1 MGKKNMFSSISQWD
15 FGVAANWTLI
25 NFLKTQLS
33 SNSYLLCCLVTKLC
47 PTLLKPQELEPTRL
61 FGPLGF
67 LGKSA
72 GGGCHFLLQGILPV
86 HELNLS
92 LVSSALA
99 GRHFT
104 TAPLGKPLFYL
115 YLNINMSNSVQFL
128 SHDWLFATPWT
139 AASQALLSF
148 INSWSLLKLMPR
160 EFMMPPTITS
170 SVVPFSSCLQSF
182 AASGSFPISQ
192 FFASCGQSIGVSASA
207 SVLPVNIQD
216 WFPLGLTDFISLQ
229 YKGLSR
235 VLFNTILQTN
245 SSVLSFLHGTTLTSK
260 RGPLEK
266 RMTNSFIIHALKTT

>member
-72 GGGCHFLLQGILPV
+72 GGGYHFLLQGILPV

-139 AASQALLSF
+139 AASRLSCPSSTPGACSNSCPENSWCLQPSHPLLSPSPPAF
-148 INSWSLLKLMPR
+148 NLLQHQGLFQWVNSLHHVAKVL
-160 EFMMPPTITS
+160 EFQ
-170 SVVPFSSCLQSF
+170 LQH
-182 AASGSFPISQ
+182 Q
-192 FFASCGQSIGVSASA
+192 FFQWI
-207 SVLPVNIQD
+207 
-216 WFPLGLTDFISLQ
+216 FRTDFL
-229 YKGLSR
+229 
-235 VLFNTILQTN
+235 
-245 SSVLSFLHGTTLTSK
+245 
-260 RGPLEK
+260 
-266 RMTNSFIIHALKTT
+266 